1 MNNINDT
8 NIGLSDNAASKINE
22 LASKEPVN
30 KKLRISVNGGG
41 CSGFQYKYDFVQ
53 NANTDDLVLEK
64 NGAMVLIDNLSTTFM
79 KDAIIDYVET
89 LGSAEFVIKNPNAS
103 SKCGCGNSFSI

>member
-8 NIGLSDNAASKINE
+8 NITLSDNAASKINE
-22 LASKEPVN
+22 LVSKEFEH

-41 CSGFQYKYDFVQ
+41 CSGFQYQYDFVQ
-53 NANTDDLVLEK
+53 DVNSDDIVLEK
-64 NGAMVLIDNLSTTFM
+64 NGATVLIDTMSAEFM
-79 KDAIIDYVET
+79 KDAVIDYVET
-89 LGSAEFVIKNPNAS
+89 LGSAEFLIKNPNTS